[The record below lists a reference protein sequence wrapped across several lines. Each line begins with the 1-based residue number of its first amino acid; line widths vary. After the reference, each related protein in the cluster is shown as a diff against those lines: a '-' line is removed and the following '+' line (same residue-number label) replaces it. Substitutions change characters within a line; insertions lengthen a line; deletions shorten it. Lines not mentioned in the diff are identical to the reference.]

1 MMIKRL
7 IILLIGLNSF
17 VYAQDEVHL
26 IYVDN
31 YNSIKNYELL
41 KQELDEVVHKTNIE
55 FLLYYSDGKNAFT
68 TTDLSEYDGIID
80 NLLLNQIRRPSQKD
94 DIRFFSKKIDDEY
107 SHWLQGGFGEDR
119 KEGKLHF
126 HFFFD
131 IETCKR
137 YRYDKKF
144 VNRLLLIYNLTNRSG
159 LNNNCF
165 VHYHINYED
174 SQSDLMYDSFLK
186 ELESRNITI
195 NTYPKTKL
203 K

>member
-1 MMIKRL
+1 MIKRL

-17 VYAQDEVHL
+17 VYAQNEVHI

-31 YNSIKNYELL
+31 YKSIKNNELL
-41 KQELDEVVHKTNIE
+41 KQELDLVVHKTNIQ
-55 FLLYYSDGKNAFT
+55 FLLYYSDGKGAFT

-80 NLLLNQIRRPSQKD
+80 NLLLHQIRRPSQKD
-94 DIRFFSKKIDDEY
+94 DIRFFSKKIDNK
-107 SHWLQGGFGEDR
+107 FGDFISIG
-119 KEGKLHF
+119 EGIKKGELHF

-144 VNRLLLIYNLTNRSG
+144 VNKLLLIYNLTNRNG

-165 VHYHINYED
+165 VHYHIDYED
-174 SQSDLMYDSFLK
+174 SQSDLMYDNYIK

>member
-1 MMIKRL
+1 MIKRL

-17 VYAQDEVHL
+17 VYAQNEVHL

-31 YNSIKNYELL
+31 YKTIKNNSLL
-41 KQELDEVVHKTNIE
+41 KNELDKVAHKKNIE

-68 TTDLSEYDGIID
+68 TTDLSEYDSKID
-80 NLLLNQIRRPSQKD
+80 NILLSQIRRPSQKD
-94 DIRFFSKKIDDEY
+94 DIRFFSKKIDNK
-107 SHWLQGGFGEDR
+107 FGDFLSIG
-119 KEGKLHF
+119 EGIKKGELHF

-144 VNRLLLIYNLTNRSG
+144 VNKLLLLYNLTNREG

-174 SQSDLMYDSFLK
+174 SQSDLMYDNYIKDLA
-186 ELESRNITI
+186 SRNITI
-195 NTYPKTKL
+195 NTY
-203 K
+203 